1 MGMFVSGRVA
11 ITASGITDEKDLT
24 PETDVIFILP
34 KMTFGVRNKVVG
46 DAAKLIQKTGQSRR
60 ERRKG
65 KAKGEKEQVEFNV
78 GAYQTALLVHNV
90 LAWHGPSF
98 TGFACT
104 PENIAALDPD
114 QPLVKIVV
122 DAISDR
128 NTPAEEDTPE
138 LDDPNVIELTATT
151 TAT

>member
-11 ITASGITDEKDLT
+11 ITANGITDEKDLT
-24 PETDVIFILP
+24 PETDVMFILP

-46 DAAKLIQKTGQSRR
+46 DAATLIQKQGQSRR
-60 ERRKG
+60 DRRRA
-65 KAKGEKEQVEFNV
+65 KAKGEKENIQFNV

-90 LAWHGPSF
+90 LGWHGPSF
-98 TGFACT
+98 SGFACT

-114 QPLVKIVV
+114 NPLVKIVV

-128 NTPAEEDTPE
+128 NTPAEDDTPE
-138 LDDPNVIELTATT
+138 LDDPNVIDLTHST
-151 TAT
+151 TAS

>member
-11 ITASGITDEKDLT
+11 ITANGITDEKDLT
-24 PETDVIFILP
+24 PEADVIFIRVR
-34 KMTFGVRNKVVG
+34 MDYGTRNKVVG
-46 DAAKLIQKTGQSRR
+46 DAAKLIQKQGQSRR

-78 GAYQTALLVHNV
+78 GAYQTALLVHNI
-90 LAWHGPSF
+90 LGWHGPSF
-98 TGFACT
+98 AGVACT
-104 PENIAALDPD
+104 AENITMLDPD
-114 QPLVKIVV
+114 QPLVKLVV

-138 LDDPNVIELTATT
+138 LDDPNVIDLTSSTIAS
-151 TAT
+151 